1 MPYIGQSPA
10 SKLLTAS
17 DITDGVISTA
27 KLADSSVSTAKLA
40 DDSVGNT
47 KLDLSADYAFSG
59 TVTGVGGLVKL
70 NTTDI
75 TSSTASLV
83 FNSSLIT
90 STYDK
95 YIMEYT
101 MLKPVTD
108 AAYFRVRV
116 SADNGSSFVTGS
128 YNYGFSSTR
137 MGASTH
143 TGIGSTK
150 TDYAVTDFQWG
161 NETNTAGHGKYILEG
176 FNDSNAYFSIQHIYV
191 VHNFNSQ
198 WYYVREA
205 WGMNNVANPNYAE
218 WTFSSGNIADGT
230 FTLYGLAK

>member
-1 MPYIGQSPA
+1 MGTLKVDNLQ
-10 SKLLTAS
+10 KRDGTAL
-17 DITDGVISTA
+17 ITDGAASTN
-27 KLADSSVSTAKLA
+27 L
-40 DDSVGNT
+40 
-47 KLDLSADYAFSG
+47 LSEAALRSA
-59 TVTGVGGLVKL
+59 GVGLIKL

-108 AAYFRVRV
+108 ATYFRVRV
-116 SADNGSSFVTGS
+116 STDNGGSFVTGG
-128 YNYGFSSTR
+128 YNYGYSTTR
-137 MGASTH
+137 LGAASH
-143 TGIGSTK
+143 TGSGSGK
-150 TDYAVTDFQWG
+150 TDYARSDYQWG
-161 NETNTAGHGKYILEG
+161 NEANTAGHGKWVLEG
-176 FNDSNAYFSIQHIYV
+176 FNDSSAYYTISHIFV
-191 VHNFNSQ
+191 VRNFNSQ

-205 WGMNNVANPNYAE
+205 WGIDNTANPNYAE

-230 FTLYGLAK
+230 FTLYGVTT